1 MARVTEASSSSITSE
16 QYSQVLITVAI
27 NLCSAVVMA
36 FTDPDRSRLTAIT
49 CFCFFVFLFSRIF
62 VFEDTQAFGDQGL
75 GFKAYICIHTHTHTH
90 THTQTHRISEF
101 KVRV

>member
-27 NLCSAVVMA
+27 ILYSAVVMA

-75 GFKAYICIHTHTHTH
+75 GFKVSLFEDSMCVLLDAPGLV
-90 THTQTHRISEF
+90 SF
-101 KVRV
+101 FS